1 METDVKS
8 GHVIRTATQKEN
20 ILKRVKKAISII
32 KAERIDITN
41 QYQNW
46 FKIGCA
52 LAYEFGENGRHWFHM
67 ISRMYKNYNEGD
79 CDIQYSRCLKYKK
92 DDVAKIG
99 TFFYLCKCYGVNYA
113 QNGEL
118 LSV

>member
-1 METDVKS
+1 
-8 GHVIRTATQKEN
+8 
-20 ILKRVKKAISII
+20 
-32 KAERIDITN
+32 
-41 QYQNW
+41 
-46 FKIGCA
+46 
-52 LAYEFGENGRHWFHM
+52 M

-92 DDVAKIG
+92 DDGAKIG